1 MLTDG
6 LQIMIVGMGTVF
18 LLLAILVFA
27 TMGAARIIRAV
38 EAKWPPNA
46 APTTVGGARPK
57 GGVAAAIAAAIA
69 RFQQD
74 HDGR

>member
-1 MLTDG
+1 MLIDG
-6 LQIMIVGMGTVF
+6 LQIMVVGMGTVF

-27 TMGAARIIRAV
+27 TMAAARIIRFAEV
-38 EAKWPPNA
+38 RWPPSA
-46 APTTVGGARPK
+46 APATDGGTRPK